1 MPGVGGKGI
10 NLPKIPKLAVGG
22 IVESATLAMIGES
35 GREAVLPLDSNTGW
49 INEVVDKLADRMDG
63 DKASPG
69 GKTTINNNYEVHND
83 IDVELI
89 SRAQARMIR
98 RLA

>member
-1 MPGVGGKGI
+1 
-10 NLPKIPKLAVGG
+10 
-22 IVESATLAMIGES
+22 MIGES

-49 INEVVDKLADRMDG
+49 INEVVDKLVDRMDG